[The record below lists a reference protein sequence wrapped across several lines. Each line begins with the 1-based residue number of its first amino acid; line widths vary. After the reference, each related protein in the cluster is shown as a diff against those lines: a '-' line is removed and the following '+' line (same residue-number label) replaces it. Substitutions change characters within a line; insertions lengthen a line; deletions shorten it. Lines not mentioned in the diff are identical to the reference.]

1 VSSRDAVVVG
11 AGIAGLTVACELA
24 ARGLEVVVLEEAR
37 IGAGASG
44 RNTGT
49 LLHQDEAIVADLLAL
64 SVRSYEQLEAD
75 GRVAG
80 LRRLPQLFVAGD
92 EGQLAVLDR
101 RAAALAARGVAH
113 DRLGPDELRR
123 EPPGLE
129 GAGALAVAEAWTVA
143 AEQATAAFAEAAR
156 ALGAEIRCGER
167 VHRLAPGGV
176 VTGGGAVAAGAVV
189 LATGPW
195 LADLVPGLPVQA
207 GRGWLMRT
215 ERLPF
220 DLPWIV
226 EEASWPDQVVLGRAG
241 RPRPLAELAEEE
253 PDAPLAEA
261 FLLCPAE
268 AGEALLGA
276 SMTLSLRDGTEG
288 AAMPSRLA
296 RRALR
301 AAPAL
306 GTVGISRAWSGLR
319 PTAPDGL
326 PVVGALPGREG
337 VYVHGGHASLGMQ
350 AAPGTAAWLAGL
362 ICGETAPPQLAAL
375 APERFDPK
383 EER

>member
-1 VSSRDAVVVG
+1 MSADAVVVG

-24 ARGLEVVVLEEAR
+24 GRGLRVTVLEEAR

-49 LLHQDEAIVADLLAL
+49 LLHQDEPIVAELLAL
-64 SVRSYEQLEAD
+64 SVRRYEELEAD
-75 GRVAG
+75 GHVVG
-80 LRRLPQLFVAGD
+80 LRRLPQLFFAGD
-92 EGQLAVLDR
+92 ESQLPVLDR
-101 RAAALAARGVAH
+101 RTAALAGRGVRH
-113 DRLGPDELRR
+113 DRLGPEDLRR
-123 EPPGLE
+123 EPPHLK
-129 GAGALAVAEAWTVA
+129 GAGALAVDEAWTVA
-143 AEQATAAFAEAAR
+143 AEQATAAFAEEAR
-156 ALGAEIRCGER
+156 SLGAEIRCGER
-167 VHRLAPGGV
+167 VHRLEPGGV
-176 VTGGGAVAAGAVV
+176 VTGGGEVAAGAVV

-220 DLPWIV
+220 ELPWIV

-241 RPRPLAELAEEE
+241 RPRPLAELAAEA

-276 SMTLSLRDGTEG
+276 SMALSVRDGTEG
-288 AAMPSRLA
+288 ADVPSRLA

-301 AAPAL
+301 HAPGL
-306 GTVGISRAWSGLR
+306 GSVGVSRAWSGLR

-350 AAPGTAAWLAGL
+350 AAPATAAWLAGL
-362 ICGETAPPQLAAL
+362 ICGDRPPPQLAAL

>member
-1 VSSRDAVVVG
+1 VVSPDAVVVG
-11 AGIAGLTVACELA
+11 AGIAGLTAACELA
-24 ARGLEVVVLEEAR
+24 GRGLRVVVLEEGR

-49 LLHQDEAIVADLLAL
+49 LLHQDEPIVDEMLGLSAPRYEELA
-64 SVRSYEQLEAD
+64 AA
-75 GRVAG
+75 GRETG
-80 LRRLPQLFVAGD
+80 LRRLPQLFFAGD
-92 EGQLAVLDR
+92 ESQLAVLER
-101 RAAALAARGVAH
+101 RSAALAGRGVGHA
-113 DRLGPDELRR
+113 RLGPGELRS
-123 EPPGLE
+123 EPPFLE
-129 GAGALAVAEAWTVA
+129 GAGGLVVDEAWTVA
-143 AEQATAAFAEAAR
+143 AEQATAAFADAAR
-156 ALGAEIRCGER
+156 EAGADIRCGER
-167 VHRLAPGGV
+167 VHRLETAGV
-176 VTGGGAVAAGAVV
+176 VTGGGFVAAGAVV

-220 DLPWIV
+220 GLPWIV

-241 RPRPLAELAEEE
+241 RPRPLGELAAEE

-268 AGEALLGA
+268 RGEALLGA
-276 SMTLSLRDGTEG
+276 SMALSLRDGTEG

-301 AAPAL
+301 SAPGLAS
-306 GTVGISRAWSGLR
+306 VGVSRAWSGLR

-326 PVVGALPGREG
+326 PAVGALPGRER

-350 AAPGTAAWLAGL
+350 AAPATAAWLADL
-362 ICGETAPPQLAAL
+362 ICGAPAPPQLAAL

>member
-1 VSSRDAVVVG
+1 MSADAVVVG

-24 ARGLEVVVLEEAR
+24 GRGLRVVVLEEAR

-49 LLHQDEAIVADLLAL
+49 LLHQDEPIVDELLAL
-64 SVRSYEQLEAD
+64 SARRYEELEAD
-75 GRVAG
+75 GRVVG
-80 LRRLPQLFVAGD
+80 LRRLPQLFFAGD
-92 EGQLAVLDR
+92 ESQLHVLAR
-101 RAAALAARGVAH
+101 RAAALAGRGVAH
-113 DRLGPDELRR
+113 DRLGPDDLRQ
-123 EPPGLE
+123 EPPHLE
-129 GAGALAVAEAWTVA
+129 ALGGLAVGEAWTVA

-156 ALGAEIRCGER
+156 AAGAEIRCGER
-167 VHRLAPGGV
+167 VHRLGPGGV
-176 VTGGGAVAAGAVV
+176 VTGGGLVAAGAVV

-241 RPRPLAELAEEE
+241 RPRPLAELAQDA

-276 SMTLSLRDGTEG
+276 SMALSLRDGTEG
-288 AAMPSRLA
+288 ADMPSRLA

-301 AAPAL
+301 YAPGL
-306 GTVGISRAWSGLR
+306 GSVGISRAWSGLR

-350 AAPGTAAWLAGL
+350 AAPATAAWLADL
-362 ICGETAPPQLAAL
+362 ICAEPAPPQLAAL
-375 APERFDPK
+375 APERFDPR